1 MLLLLAPTRFEL
13 EALIGPVIGL
23 GPGCVPA
30 PSARD
35 LRVGL
40 VGFGL
45 VAAGIAAARHL
56 ERERPERVLLVGIA
70 GSFDLRRA
78 PLASVHRAAAVSC
91 HGIGAGEGR
100 AHLSAARL
108 GFPQVPREL
117 CGRELGERLV
127 LAAPPTPLDALP
139 TAELLSVAS
148 ATGDA
153 AEAAAR
159 RALHPRA
166 LLEDMEGYAVALAA
180 ELAGIPLAIARA
192 VSNEVGVREKS
203 RWEIHAALAALRVA
217 LTPLVARA

>member
-1 MLLLLAPTRFEL
+1 MLLLAPTRFEL
-13 EALIGPVIGL
+13 ESLVGPVIGL
-23 GPGCVPA
+23 GPACVPA
-30 PSARD
+30 PNARGV
-35 LRVGL
+35 RVGL

-45 VAAGIAAARHL
+45 VAAGIAAARHFA
-56 ERERPERVLLVGIA
+56 RERPERALLVGIA

-78 PLASVHRAAAVSC
+78 PIASVHRASAVSC

-117 CGRELGERLV
+117 AGRELGERLE
-127 LAAPPTPLDALP
+127 LAAPPALLEELP
-139 TAELLSVAS
+139 PVELLSVAS

-166 LLEDMEGYAVALAA
+166 RLEDMEGYAVALAA
-180 ELAGIPLAIARA
+180 ELEGIPLAILRA
-192 VSNEVGVREKS
+192 VSNEVGVRDKA

-217 LTPLVARA
+217 LAPLLAAC